1 MGVSEKQSGSI
12 IGRWLKTTPD
22 PIGILAALQYAADN
36 GVMEPIGYVTRL
48 LAQGGKNG
56 KTQISSSDRAKQ
68 LADQARALEHEAGI
82 RRSDDAF

>member
-1 MGVSEKQSGSI
+1 
-12 IGRWLKTTPD
+12 
-22 PIGILAALQYAADN
+22 
-36 GVMEPIGYVTRL
+36 MEPIGYVTRL